1 MAFMDP
7 ENGIKERLEARIA
20 AADWTG
26 ASKPRVLTADVIAS
40 IEEQSQIAPAFYVL
54 FDGYQPTQQVG
65 NGKVQQIDQDWRVV
79 IVVKNARGQTTGEG
93 LRAEASNLIE
103 LVTQALAGYQV
114 NSGFTPL
121 QIAPGPGPQF
131 TGQFGYFSVN
141 LKTRVMVR
149 GT

>member
-7 ENGIKERLEARIA
+7 ENGIKERLEARLE

-26 ASKPRVLTADVIAS
+26 KTKPRVLTADVVATV
-40 IEEQSQIAPAFYVL
+40 EEKSQITPALYIL
-54 FDGYQPTQQVG
+54 FDGYQPTQDTAA
-65 NGKVQQIDQDWRVV
+65 GKVQQIEQDWRVV
-79 IVVKNARGQTTGEG
+79 IAVKNARGQTTGEG

-103 LVTQALAGYQV
+103 LVTQALAGYRV
-114 NSGFTPL
+114 GADFTPL
-121 QIAPGPGPQF
+121 FIAPGPGPVFQD
-131 TGQFGYFSVN
+131 QFGYFSIN